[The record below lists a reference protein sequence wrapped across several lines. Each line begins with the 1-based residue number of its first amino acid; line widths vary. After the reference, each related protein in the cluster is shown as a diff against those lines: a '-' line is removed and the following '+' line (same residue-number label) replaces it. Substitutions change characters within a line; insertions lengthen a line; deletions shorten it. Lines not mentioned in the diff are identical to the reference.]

1 MTERIGWGVLGGAM
15 IARMCVIPAIS
26 NSANGRLHVL
36 GTRTPGRIDPALER
50 AGFERICAGYEAVL
64 ADPEVDAVYI
74 PLPNHLHHPWT
85 LKALAAG
92 KHVLCEKPLALN
104 AAQAREMAEAAR
116 ASGRLLMEAFMYRFH
131 PRSRA
136 IKALADSGALG
147 ELRSVR
153 AAFTFAMDAATL
165 AAGDNAR
172 LRPDMGGGALL
183 DVGCYGVSL
192 IRWLLAQE
200 PVSVQAQAF
209 YRHGVDVHLAGTMQF
224 ESGALGCLEAGF
236 VAALQQTY
244 SAVGTTAAIEVP
256 HNAFIP
262 WEREAL
268 YTRREKDAE
277 EGVVHRVP
285 GVDEYRLMVDHFA
298 AAVRGKEPLA
308 WDPEES
314 VRNMEALDALA
325 RAARERATVT
335 LPASRDPQRV

>member
-15 IARMCVIPAIS
+15 IARKCVIPAIS
-26 NSANGRLHVL
+26 NSANGRLRVL
-36 GTRTPGRIDPALER
+36 GTRDPGRIDPALKR

-147 ELRSVR
+147 DLRSVR
-153 AAFTFAMDAATL
+153 AAFTFAMDAAAL

-172 LRPDMGGGALL
+172 LRPEMGGGALL

-200 PVSVQAQAF
+200 PVSVQALAF
-209 YRHGVDVHLAGTMQF
+209 YRHGVDVHLAGTLQF
-224 ESGALGCLEAGF
+224 GSGALGCLEAGF
-236 VAALQQTY
+236 VTALQQTY
-244 SAVGTTAAIEVP
+244 SAAGTRAAIEAP
-256 HNAFIP
+256 HNAFVP

-268 YTRREKDAE
+268 YTLREKDAE

-285 GVDEYRLMVDHFA
+285 GVDEYRLMVEHFA

-308 WDPEES
+308 CDPEES

-325 RAARERATVT
+325 RAARKRTTVA
-335 LPASRDPQRV
+335 LPATREPQRV